1 MNKLPLPYSNLH
13 QIQVERLK
21 QEKNTAKDNAHK
33 LEKKLR
39 DATSEMNQVKQ
50 KQDKTNRARD
60 ALKAQV
66 SYCIY
71 NIAI

>member
-1 MNKLPLPYSNLH
+1 MNKLSLPYFNFY
-13 QIQVERLK
+13 QIQVERMK
-21 QEKNTAKDNAHK
+21 QEKNTAKDNAQK

-66 SYCIY
+66 
-71 NIAI
+71 